1 MEGALY
7 LHPVEAMEH
16 SRLETRLTKLLGS
29 AVSMSDVAHGLL
41 VCPPLFPRLAEGAR
55 ARLVRLDLALS
66 QFRLHVVP
74 GKTKG
79 RKTLV
84 FMQVI

>member
-1 MEGALY
+1 
-7 LHPVEAMEH
+7 
-16 SRLETRLTKLLGS
+16 
-29 AVSMSDVAHGLL
+29 
-41 VCPPLFPRLAEGAR
+41 LFPRLAEGAR